1 MGPSESN
8 VAILIMTSISAS
20 FCFMLIIT
28 IRSKILLD
36 AYGYVAFYLFSIIKS
51 ILFLCLNILKI
62 FNSILNFKRLKKNDL
77 CKDKFKCPEPNIKLL
92 IHFMNFIIFLLFL
105 FCINFTVVLFLDSFN
120 ILISKNKT
128 FFRRQIEINEKK
140 NKGKKNEFKDDKDE
154 SLNNSLN
161 QLKNKNKFK
170 TE

>member
-1 MGPSESN
+1 MVP
-8 VAILIMTSISAS
+8 
-20 FCFMLIIT
+20 
-28 IRSKILLD
+28 
-36 AYGYVAFYLFSIIKS
+36 
-51 ILFLCLNILKI
+51 NILKI

-77 CKDKFKCPEPNIKLL
+77 CKDKFKCPGPNINIL

-128 FFRRQIEINEKK
+128 FFQRQIEINEKK